1 MSVFA
6 ASDIVQFAIRIEE
19 NGMNF
24 YRYAVQ
30 LVKDEEAKNL
40 FSRLADDEAG
50 HKRFFEK
57 LFAGMEKETPP
68 PEGYAGEYDAY
79 LREYVDNNIIFT
91 AEVMEKELRGIK
103 DRNSAIDFALRREM
117 DSIFYYSEVK
127 RFVPSARH
135 GDIDKVIDEE
145 RRHVAILSA
154 AKKC

>member
-19 NGMNF
+19 NGMHF

-30 LVKDEEAKNL
+30 LVKDEEAKKL
-40 FSRLADDEAG
+40 FSRLADDEAN

-57 LFAGMEKETPP
+57 LFAGMEKDTPP
-68 PEGYAGEYDAY
+68 VEGYAGEYDAY
-79 LREYVDNNIIFT
+79 LREYVDNNLVFT
-91 AEVMEKELRGIK
+91 EEVMEKELRGIK
-103 DRNSAIDFALRREM
+103 DRNAALDFALSREM
-117 DSIFYYSEVK
+117 SAIFYYSEMK
-127 RFVPSARH
+127 RFVSPARH
-135 GDIDKVIDEE
+135 GDIDKLIDEE

>member
-1 MSVFA
+1 MSVFNA
-6 ASDIVQFAIRIEE
+6 TDVVQFAIRIEE

-30 LVKDEEAKNL
+30 LVKDEEAKKL

-68 PEGYAGEYDAY
+68 AEGYAGEYDAY
-79 LREYVDNNIIFT
+79 LRDYVDNNLIFT
-91 AEVMEKELRGIK
+91 DEIMEKELRRIK
-103 DRNSAIDFALRREM
+103 DPIAAIDFALRREM

-127 RFVPSARH
+127 RFVAPARH
-135 GDIDKVIDEE
+135 GDIDKIIDEE
-145 RRHVAILSA
+145 RRHVAALSA
-154 AKKC
+154 AKNR